1 MGLGKYGFVY
11 FVILIFGIHVLCLFL
26 LEIDGSLSFSL
37 FQVHPWY
44 ALMCLINCLKKELG
58 NDVFDK

>member
-1 MGLGKYGFVY
+1 MGLGKCGFVY

-26 LEIDGSLSFSL
+26 LEIDGSLSFSFVSGAPL
-37 FQVHPWY
+37 V
-44 ALMCLINCLKKELG
+44 CLDVFDKCLKEELG